1 MSKFKRKIEPYLFIL
16 PHYLMFIV
24 FFAIPAVMALY
35 VSFCKWDFV
44 SAPKFVGLKNYITLL
59 ADKDSYYFGLFW
71 ASFRNTL
78 GYVVVS
84 VPLLILVPMFL
95 AVLLTKLKKG
105 AGVFQSIFYFPY
117 LLSVATV
124 VLTWRWL
131 LDKSFGIVNQI
142 FHIDIGWTMD
152 QPYFWIAVVM
162 LSLWWGV
169 GGNMVIYIAGMSS
182 IPEDLYEAADLDGAG
197 PLQQFF
203 AITLPGLKNQIMYT
217 LVMTTISSFNIY
229 GQPLMFANMT
239 KLTNDKNTLLV
250 VIQQTAFGTQQAA
263 GMATAMAMILG
274 VIIVAVSSLQFKFSG
289 DE

>member
-71 ASFRNTL
+71 SSFRNTL

>member
-1 MSKFKRKIEPYLFIL
+1 M
-16 PHYLMFIV
+16 
-24 FFAIPAVMALY
+24 
-35 VSFCKWDFV
+35 
-44 SAPKFVGLKNYITLL
+44 
-59 ADKDSYYFGLFW
+59 
-71 ASFRNTL
+71 
-78 GYVVVS
+78 VS

-131 LDKSFGIVNQI
+131 LDKRFGIVNQI

>member
-71 ASFRNTL
+71 SSFRNTL

-105 AGVFQSIFYFPY
+105 AGVFQSIFYFP
-117 LLSVATV
+117 
-124 VLTWRWL
+124 
-131 LDKSFGIVNQI
+131 
-142 FHIDIGWTMD
+142 
-152 QPYFWIAVVM
+152 
-162 LSLWWGV
+162 
-169 GGNMVIYIAGMSS
+169 
-182 IPEDLYEAADLDGAG
+182 
-197 PLQQFF
+197 
-203 AITLPGLKNQIMYT
+203 
-217 LVMTTISSFNIY
+217 
-229 GQPLMFANMT
+229 
-239 KLTNDKNTLLV
+239 
-250 VIQQTAFGTQQAA
+250 
-263 GMATAMAMILG
+263 
-274 VIIVAVSSLQFKFSG
+274 
-289 DE
+289 

>member
-1 MSKFKRKIEPYLFIL
+1 MSKIKRKIEPYLFIA
-16 PHYLMFIV
+16 PHYLVFIV
-24 FFAIPAVMALY
+24 FFAIPAIMALY

-44 SAPKFVGLKNYITLL
+44 SAPKFIGLKNYITLL
-59 ADKDSYYFGLFW
+59 TDKDSYYFNLFW
-71 ASFRNTL
+71 SSFKNTVL
-78 GYVVVS
+78 YVVVS
-84 VPLLILVPMFL
+84 VPLLMAIPLL
-95 AVLLTKLKKG
+95 IAVLLSKVKKG
-105 AGVFQSIFYFPY
+105 ASIFQSIFYFPY

-142 FHIDIGWTMD
+142 FHLDIGWTMD

-162 LSLWWGV
+162 LSLWWGI

-182 IPEDLYEAADLDGAG
+182 IPVDLYEAADLDGAG
-197 PLQQFF
+197 PIQKFLH
-203 AITLPGLKNQIMYT
+203 ITLPGLKNHMMYT

-250 VIQQTAFGTQQAA
+250 AIQQTAFGTQQAA

>member
-71 ASFRNTL
+71 SSFRNTL

-263 GMATAMAMILG
+263 GMVTAMAMILG